1 MLPTVLPML
10 ATASTPFD
18 ASDYS
23 FEVKWD
29 GVRVLAAIEAS
40 GWRLWGR
47 AAADYTARYP
57 ELGVLRRLPPA
68 TLVDGECVTFDA
80 ARVPDLALLLRR
92 HRLADPWKI
101 AQAWRC
107 CSVRYMLFDL
117 LYYRGRCLIHE
128 PLSLRRTVLA
138 EACSRLD
145 TAEVVFSAGVVGAGT
160 AFFAAAVS
168 QGHEGIVAKLLTSRY
183 RPGRRSPAWLK
194 IKPRQLKRG

>member
-10 ATASTPFD
+10 ATASSPFD
-18 ASDYS
+18 ASPYS

-29 GVRVLAAIEAS
+29 GVRMLAAVEAS

-47 AAADYTARYP
+47 AAADYTTRYP
-57 ELGVLRRLPPA
+57 ELAVLRRLPPA
-68 TLVDGECVTFDA
+68 TLVDGECVAVDA
-80 ARVPDLALLLRR
+80 AGVPDLALLLRR
-92 HRLADPWKI
+92 HALTDPWKI

-107 CSVRYMLFDL
+107 CPVRYVPFDL

-138 EACSRLD
+138 EACSKLEA
-145 TAEVVFSAGVVGAGT
+145 AEVVFSAGVVGAGT
-160 AFFAAAVS
+160 AFFAAAVA

-194 IKPRQLKRG
+194 IKPRQQKRG